1 MTVGEKLNLIEEAL
15 EIDLNSITLESRLS
29 DLDGYDSMGKLSI
42 IVLADD
48 EFNKKLSGEQ
58 LREMNT
64 VKDLVDFFEG

>member
-1 MTVGEKLNLIEEAL
+1 MTLKEKLNLIEEAL
-15 EIDLNSITLESRLS
+15 EIDLNTITLESHLS

-48 EFNKKLSGEQ
+48 EFNKKLSGER

-64 VKDLVDFFEG
+64 VKDLVDFFES